1 MITEAKDFLRLITI
15 DKDVQ
20 LGKFIPDYSYGLLQ
34 DTLNNK
40 IETTIEN
47 EKCTELF
54 NAITDILEKTDTLN
68 KTNIEV
74 HFTVRAASMQQYVS
88 PYTKDYNIGNTH
100 KFIHES
106 VIWAYRPEHIHVGR
120 MYENTFNK
128 KAGGLK
134 EEQKYNF
141 GSVDDYWNIVALHT
155 HEVTK
160 SKKEDSEFS
169 TIHIAVFIPVGDQ
182 LFAEISALHREKV
195 KQQRNMKE
203 IRKKSGYAATLKKN
217 LNKLKNKKNKTI
229 K

>member
-15 DKDVQ
+15 DKDIQ

-74 HFTVRAASMQQYVS
+74 HFTVRADSMQQYIS
-88 PYTKDYNIGNTH
+88 PYTEDYNVGNTH

-106 VIWAYRPEHIHVGR
+106 VIWAYRPEHIRVGR
-120 MYENTFNK
+120 IYKNTFNK
-128 KAGGLK
+128 KEGGLR
-134 EEQKYNF
+134 EEQKCVF
-141 GSVDDYWNIVALHT
+141 GSIDDYWNIVALHT

-160 SKKEDSEFS
+160 SRKEDSEFS
-169 TIHIAVFIPVGDQ
+169 TIHIAVFIPVGYQ

-195 KQQRNMKE
+195 KQQRIMKE
-203 IRKKSGYAATLKKN
+203 NRRKNGYAATLKKG
-217 LNKLKNKKNKTI
+217 LNKLKNKKSKSNK
-229 K
+229 